1 MYEHACVI
9 DSVDEEEEE
18 AEKGD
23 DYRFVKRMKRRN
35 AKNDL
40 FATCDNDETKE
51 HKHSSINR
59 LAHMQAPASVDV
71 TESEINGAERQEKK
85 HCRSSRAL

>member
-1 MYEHACVI
+1 MKRRRKQKR
-9 DSVDEEEEE
+9 EEEEE

-40 FATCDNDETKE
+40 FVTCDKDETKE
-51 HKHSSINR
+51 HEHSSINR
-59 LAHMQAPASVDV
+59 LAHTQAPASVDV